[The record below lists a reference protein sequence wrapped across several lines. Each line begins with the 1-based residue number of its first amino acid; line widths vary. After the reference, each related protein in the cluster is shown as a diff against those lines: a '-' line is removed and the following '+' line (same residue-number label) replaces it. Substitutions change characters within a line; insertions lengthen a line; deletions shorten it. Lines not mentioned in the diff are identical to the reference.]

1 MALLTWN
8 DTYSVKVDAMDE
20 QHQKLFELINS
31 FYDEIGK
38 QSQDKLIFDLIV
50 GMKDYTILHFNEE
63 EQLMQQCNYPGLT
76 EHKKEHADFIDKV
89 TDLEEKLKSGK
100 MIISFEITN
109 FLKDWIKKHIKESD
123 QQYSAYIGQ

>member
-8 DTYSVKVDAMDE
+8 DSYSVKVDTMDE

-38 QSQDKLIFDLIV
+38 QSQAKLIFDLIA
-50 GMKDYTILHFNEE
+50 GMKAYTIEHFNEE

>member
-8 DTYSVKVDAMDE
+8 DTYSVKVDAMDK

-38 QSQDKLIFDLIV
+38 QSQTKLIFDLIA
-50 GMKDYTILHFNEE
+50 GMKSYTIVHFNEE
-63 EQLMQQCNYPGLT
+63 EQLMQQYNYPGLAL
-76 EHKKEHADFIDKV
+76 HKKEHADFINKV

-123 QQYSAYIGQ
+123 QQYSAYLR

>member
-8 DTYSVKVDAMDE
+8 DTYSVKVDAMDK

-38 QSQDKLIFDLIV
+38 QSQTKLIFDLIA
-50 GMKDYTILHFNEE
+50 GMKAYTIVHFNEE
-63 EQLMQQCNYPGLT
+63 EQLMQQYNYPGLAL
-76 EHKKEHADFIDKV
+76 HKKEHADFINKV

-123 QQYSAYIGQ
+123 QQYSAYLR

>member
-8 DTYSVKVDAMDE
+8 DSYSVKVDKMDE
-20 QHQKLFELINS
+20 QHQKLFGLINS
-31 FYDEIGK
+31 FYDEVGK
-38 QSQDKLIFDLIV
+38 QSQDKLIFDLIA
-50 GMKDYTILHFNEE
+50 GIKDYTILHFNEE

-76 EHKKEHADFIDKV
+76 EHKKEHADFISKV
-89 TDLEEKLKSGK
+89 SDLEEKLKSGK

-109 FLKDWIKKHIKESD
+109 FLKDWIKKHINESD

>member
-8 DTYSVKVDAMDE
+8 DSYSVKVDTMDE

-38 QSQDKLIFDLIV
+38 QSQAKLIFDLIA
-50 GMKDYTILHFNEE
+50 GMKAYTIEHFNKE

>member
-38 QSQDKLIFDLIV
+38 QSQAKLIFDLIA
-50 GMKDYTILHFNEE
+50 GMKAYTIVHFNEE
-63 EQLMQQCNYPGLT
+63 EHLMQQ
-76 EHKKEHADFIDKV
+76 
-89 TDLEEKLKSGK
+89 
-100 MIISFEITN
+100 
-109 FLKDWIKKHIKESD
+109 
-123 QQYSAYIGQ
+123 

>member
-8 DTYSVKVDAMDE
+8 DSYSVKVDKMDE
-20 QHQKLFELINS
+20 QHQKLFGLINS
-31 FYDEIGK
+31 FYDEVGK
-38 QSQDKLIFDLIV
+38 QSQDKLIFDLIA

-63 EQLMQQCNYPGLT
+63 EQLMQQCNYPGLA

>member
-8 DTYSVKVDAMDE
+8 DSYSVKVDTMDE

-38 QSQDKLIFDLIV
+38 QSQAKLIFDLIA
-50 GMKDYTILHFNEE
+50 GMKAYTIEHFNKE

-89 TDLEEKLKSGK
+89 TDLEEKLKSWK

>member
-8 DTYSVKVDAMDE
+8 DSYSVKVDKMDE
-20 QHQKLFELINS
+20 QHQKLFGLINS
-31 FYDEIGK
+31 FYDEVGK
-38 QSQDKLIFDLIV
+38 QSQDKLIFDLIA

-76 EHKKEHADFIDKV
+76 EHKKEHADFISKV
-89 TDLEEKLKSGK
+89 SDLEEKLKSGK

-109 FLKDWIKKHIKESD
+109 FLKDWIKKHINESD

>member
-8 DTYSVKVDAMDE
+8 DTYSLKVDAMDE

-38 QSQDKLIFDLIV
+38 QSQAKLIFDLIA
-50 GMKDYTILHFNEE
+50 GMKAYTIVHFNEE
-63 EQLMQQCNYPGLT
+63 EHLMQQCNYPGLT

>member
-8 DTYSVKVDAMDE
+8 DSYSVKVDKMDE
-20 QHQKLFELINS
+20 QHQKLFGLINS

-38 QSQDKLIFDLIV
+38 QSQDKLIFDLIA

-76 EHKKEHADFIDKV
+76 EHKKEHADFISKV
-89 TDLEEKLKSGK
+89 SDLEEKLKSGK

>member
-8 DTYSVKVDAMDE
+8 DSYSVKVDKMDE
-20 QHQKLFELINS
+20 QHQKLFGLINS
-31 FYDEIGK
+31 FYDEVGK
-38 QSQDKLIFDLIV
+38 QSQDKLIFDLIA

-76 EHKKEHADFIDKV
+76 EHKKEHFDFIDKV

>member
-20 QHQKLFELINS
+20 QHQKLFGLING
-31 FYDEIGK
+31 FYDEIGN
-38 QSQDKLIFDLIV
+38 QSQDKLIFDLIA
-50 GMKDYTILHFNEE
+50 GMKAYTILHFNEE
-63 EQLMQQCNYPGLT
+63 EQLMQQCNYPGLAL
-76 EHKKEHADFIDKV
+76 HKKEHADFINKV
-89 TDLEEKLKSGK
+89 SDLEEKLKSGK

-123 QQYSAYIGQ
+123 QQYSAYMGR